1 MKSFEQE
8 YRKMLQEELPDFWSR
23 IEAGIAEREKRLSGM
38 ADWRGMPPEKEGNT
52 LCGQE
57 EAEIRPREFS
67 RRSSLLKKYSLLAVA
82 CLCMAVV
89 VPVLYGGLADRL
101 PGKGAA
107 SAETAAPME
116 IPASEE
122 MPTSEEMPASE
133 ETSGISGS
141 LEESAPAGREEAV
154 EEGYMLSGPGEE
166 IHGLADGT
174 VIPGMEV
181 RILEASQMK
190 YHTVYRAEVR
200 KGNDIFSA
208 GEELEILA
216 EEGQGEPLAE
226 GEAYCVD
233 LIYDSQ
239 WEIPFRLFENG
250 R

>member
-38 ADWRGMPPEKEGNT
+38 ADWRGMSPEEEGNT
-52 LCGQE
+52 LFGQE
-57 EAEIRPREFS
+57 EAQIRPREFL
-67 RRSSLLKKYSLLAVA
+67 RRSSLLKKYSLLAAA

-107 SAETAAPME
+107 SAEPSAPME
-116 IPASEE
+116 I
-122 MPTSEEMPASE
+122 PASE
-133 ETSGISGS
+133 ETSGISGF

-154 EEGYMLSGPGEE
+154 EEGYILSGPGEE
-166 IHGLADGT
+166 IPGLADGT
-174 VIPGMEV
+174 VLPGMEV

-200 KGNDIFSA
+200 KENDIFSA

-233 LIYDSQ
+233 LIYDSR

>member
-38 ADWRGMPPEKEGNT
+38 ADWRGMPPEEEGNT
-52 LCGQE
+52 LFGQE
-57 EAEIRPREFS
+57 EAQIQPREFS
-67 RRSSLLKKYSLLAVA
+67 RRSSLLKKYSLLAAA

-89 VPVLYGGLADRL
+89 VSVLYGGLADSL

-107 SAETAAPME
+107 SAEPAAPME
-116 IPASEE
+116 IPA
-122 MPTSEEMPASE
+122 SEEMPASE

-154 EEGYMLSGPGEE
+154 EEGYILSGPGEE
-166 IHGLADGT
+166 IPGLADGT
-174 VIPGMEV
+174 VLPGMEV

>member
-38 ADWRGMPPEKEGNT
+38 ADWRGMLPEEEGNT
-52 LCGQE
+52 LFGQE
-57 EAEIRPREFS
+57 EAQIQPREFS
-67 RRSSLLKKYSLLAVA
+67 RRSSLLKKYSLLAAA

-122 MPTSEEMPASE
+122 MPVSE

-166 IHGLADGT
+166 IPGLADGT

-233 LIYDSQ
+233 LIYDSR